1 LALSQAL
8 RPDPQSKLMNAML
21 LTEVPDLSGMD
32 FPGEEERKLV
42 DQYAGFWLVRLVA
55 TVGLCARNDKSEPTD
70 EEEIIRS
77 KMFHRMG
84 FKENKDMQHCF
95 YVAALT
101 QFARFQA
108 CGGKTL
114 DPEVSWRKTSWDKI
128 ERFLNDMRT
137 SFAAHSLSK
146 LERAVIPPLRDGNEY
161 KLEPVTYSALLGYDF
176 VLDIMRL
183 LCALYMQHIMENKLP
198 REVANA
204 VPDCMKLSSEE
215 MEKNETYKH
224 DDPVDISKAGN
235 MKDLFLP
242 LHVIPDSENPGDK
255 DAYNKALSDKE
266 NRHDVKNAKEFAE
279 QWHVMQKQQQVDW
292 MTLVQLVVCGSNAL
306 TFMHRAVTGRE
317 SGRSSHVADGITK
330 LQKFKTCRNKA
341 VHKLGKGSI
350 LNPLA
355 LLRGEFFIESSK
367 LVCNVAD
374 EAEQWACK
382 SAKNSS
388 DEYRR
393 TVNHDTLENCTV
405 TQMLSFQG
413 DHPLKVPQRRSNRT
427 KRR

>member
-1 LALSQAL
+1 MDAILFS
-8 RPDPQSKLMNAML
+8 
-21 LTEVPDLSGMD
+21 EIPDLSGMN
-32 FPGEEERKLV
+32 FSGEEERKHL

-55 TVGLCARNDKSEPTD
+55 TVGLCARNDKSKATD
-70 EEEIIRS
+70 EEERIRGE
-77 KMFHRMG
+77 MFRRMG
-84 FKENKDMQHCF
+84 FKDNKEMQHCF

-108 CGGKTL
+108 RGGKTL
-114 DPEVSWRKTSWDKI
+114 DPEVSWRGTSWDKI

-161 KLEPVTYSALLGYDF
+161 KLDPVTYAALLGYDT
-176 VLDIMRL
+176 VLDQIKL
-183 LCALYMQHIMENKLP
+183 LCALYMEHIMENKLP
-198 REVANA
+198 YKVANA
-204 VPDCMKLSSEE
+204 VPDCMQLSSKE
-215 MEKNETYKH
+215 MKVNERYKH
-224 DDPVDISKAGN
+224 DAPVDISKAGN
-235 MKDLFLP
+235 MKDDFLP

-255 DAYNKALSDKE
+255 DAYNKALSDEE

-279 QWHVMQKQQQVDW
+279 QWRDMQKQQQVDW

-306 TFMHRAVTGRE
+306 TFMHRAMTGRK
-317 SGRSSHVADGITK
+317 SGRSSHVADVITK
-330 LQKFKTCRNKA
+330 LHKFKRCRNKA
-341 VHKLGKGSI
+341 VHQFGEDSI

-382 SAKNSS
+382 RAKDSS

-393 TVNHDTLENCTV
+393 TVNYDTLEECTL
-405 TQMLSFQG
+405 TPMLSFQG